1 MMIIDWISD
10 ICLLLGGILTLTGAV
25 GLLRLPSFYTRMHAA
40 SVTETLATTL
50 LIVGIILDTGFTLD
64 SAKLMLL
71 FFILIVANPTIA
83 HALCRAAANGGN
95 TPEMETEDLLSS
107 ASQTAL
113 GSSQD
118 NQVQTETEISGKEP
132 K

>member
-1 MMIIDWISD
+1 MMIIGWVSD

-40 SVTETLATTL
+40 SVTESLAATL
-50 LIVGIILDTGFTLD
+50 LIIGIILDTGFTLD
-64 SAKLMLL
+64 AAKLMLL
-71 FFILIVANPTIA
+71 IFIMIIANPTVT

-95 TPEMETEDLLSS
+95 TPEMETGNSMPSS
-107 ASQTAL
+107 SQTDS
-113 GSSQD
+113 GNNQD
-118 NQVQTETEISGKEP
+118 NQGQNETEISRKEP

>member
-40 SVTETLATTL
+40 SVTETLAAAL
-50 LIVGIILDTGFTLD
+50 LIIGIILDTGFTLD

-95 TPEMETEDLLSS
+95 TPEMETGNSLSNEN
-107 ASQTAL
+107 QTAL

-118 NQVQTETEISGKEP
+118 NQVQNETEISGKEP

>member
-1 MMIIDWISD
+1 MMIIDWVSD

-40 SVTETLATTL
+40 SVTESLAATL
-50 LIVGIILDTGFTLD
+50 LIIGIILDTGFTLD

-71 FFILIVANPTIA
+71 IFIMIIANPTIT
-83 HALCRAAANGGN
+83 HALCRAAANGGT
-95 TPEMETEDLLSS
+95 TP
-107 ASQTAL
+107 
-113 GSSQD
+113 
-118 NQVQTETEISGKEP
+118 ETEISDKEP